1 MELNTKLIALRKK
14 KGLSQ
19 SELAEKINVSRQTI
33 SRWEVGKALPTSEN
47 LKYLS
52 QIYKVSFE
60 YLLLEDEEE
69 TEETEE
75 KIAIEAND
83 LGQTKEVEHSKKRVY
98 HRTYHIMAALVV
110 MIIGI
115 VIAFT
120 IHKSVET
127 KQKQENIV
135 VIESMEQDEV
145 SGKIK
150 EEEFFQNEI

>member
-1 MELNTKLIALRKK
+1 MELNTKLVALRKK

-60 YLLLEDEEE
+60 YLLLEDE
-69 TEETEE
+69 EETEE

-145 SGKIK
+145 SGKLK

>member
-1 MELNTKLIALRKK
+1 MELNTKLVALRKK

-60 YLLLEDEEE
+60 YLLLEDE
-69 TEETEE
+69 EETEE

-150 EEEFFQNEI
+150 EDEFFQNEI

>member
-1 MELNTKLIALRKK
+1 MELNTKLVVLRKK

-60 YLLLEDEEE
+60 YLLLEDE
-69 TEETEE
+69 EETEE

>member
-1 MELNTKLIALRKK
+1 MELNTKLVALRKK

-33 SRWEVGKALPTSEN
+33 SRWEIGKALPTSEN

-60 YLLLEDEEE
+60 YLLLEDE
-69 TEETEE
+69 EETEE

>member
-1 MELNTKLIALRKK
+1 MELNTKLVTLRKK

-60 YLLLEDEEE
+60 YLLLEDE
-69 TEETEE
+69 EETEE

>member
-1 MELNTKLIALRKK
+1 MELNTKLVALRKK

-69 TEETEE
+69 TEE

-98 HRTYHIMAALVV
+98 HRTYHIMEALVV
-110 MIIGI
+110 MIIWI

>member
-1 MELNTKLIALRKK
+1 MELNTKLVALRKK

-60 YLLLEDEEE
+60 YLLLEDE
-69 TEETEE
+69 EETEE

>member
-1 MELNTKLIALRKK
+1 MELNTKLVALRKK

-60 YLLLEDEEE
+60 YLLLEDE
-69 TEETEE
+69 EETEE

-150 EEEFFQNEI
+150 EKEFFQNEI